1 MPNGDE
7 NIMNFDVNNDG
18 VVNELDIQAYNEM
31 DFYESYEYPIY
42 YNEGGFE
49 NFEDWGLDL
58 ASSFGY
64 TPDIPIYDDPFI
76 SALGDDIQ
84 DEYSGYLNWDEWLG
98 MLHHGETGATF
109 EETYPEMS
117 YQSVVEQSFIG
128 DYPYPF
134 SQGSP
139 GLQGLYESFTD
150 IFELDDEFDFSGW
163 YQSNV
168 AGTEYEEELTG
179 YYESDLFDSYSVQD
193 WFDDTFVGASETYQ
207 DTPFYGVWDETYNN
221 PEYQGW
227 QDFLASDTTF
237 LESLGGGDWDD
248 TLSSMFS
255 EQAPYTEQVY
265 VPGTGTFQ
273 EGFLENLEQFINPEE
288 SLAQQF
294 KGGGGH
300 AGSLARKLYYPGAS
314 GGFAGVG
321 SGIGG
326 GPQSMLEKL
335 IG

>member
-1 MPNGDE
+1 STLYQD
-7 NIMNFDVNNDG
+7 
-18 VVNELDIQAYNEM
+18 
-31 DFYESYEYPIY
+31 Y
-42 YNEGGFE
+42 YG
-49 NFEDWGLDL
+49 
-58 ASSFGY
+58 
-64 TPDIPIYDDPFI
+64 
-76 SALGDDIQ
+76 SA
-84 DEYSGYLNWDEWLG
+84 
-98 MLHHGETGATF
+98 F
-109 EETYPEMS
+109 EEDYPEIS
-117 YQSVVEQSFIG
+117 YQSFVQDAFLG

-139 GLQGLYESFTD
+139 GLQGLYESFSD
-150 IFELDDEFDFSGW
+150 IYEMGDDFDFSGW

-179 YYESDLFDSYSVQD
+179 YYESDLVNYDIHD
-193 WFDDTFVGASETYQ
+193 WFDEEHVFGDETYE
-207 DTPFYGVWDETYNN
+207 DTAFYGLWDETYNN

-255 EQAPYTEQVY
+255 EQAPYQ
-265 VPGTGTFQ
+265 TGTFQ